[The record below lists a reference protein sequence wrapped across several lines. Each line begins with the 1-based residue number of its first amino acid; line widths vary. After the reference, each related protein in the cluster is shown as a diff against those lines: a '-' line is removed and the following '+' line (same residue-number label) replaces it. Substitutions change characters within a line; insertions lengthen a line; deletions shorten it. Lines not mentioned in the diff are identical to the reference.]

1 VISRRWWSRRHVIQA
16 SSSAPLR
23 WSPRLGRND
32 NSGGMQ
38 RLLFEQVDDGEF
50 SGRVCEYVDGMLP
63 KIVENV
69 IGGGLN
75 SGSELEG
82 GVNESISV
90 RSSKCRVSKGSFES
104 LDEWGLSAEENLT
117 IAEELD
123 ASSFSPKS
131 SNSSADSSESGS
143 ACFAD
148 ESLPFPLFFGAGGC
162 G

>member
-1 VISRRWWSRRHVIQA
+1 
-16 SSSAPLR
+16 
-23 WSPRLGRND
+23 
-32 NSGGMQ
+32 
-38 RLLFEQVDDGEF
+38 
-50 SGRVCEYVDGMLP
+50 MLP

-117 IAEELD
+117 IAEEPD

-131 SNSSADSSESGS
+131 SNSSADSSELYSGS

-148 ESLPFPLFFGAGGC
+148 ESLLFPPFFGAGGC